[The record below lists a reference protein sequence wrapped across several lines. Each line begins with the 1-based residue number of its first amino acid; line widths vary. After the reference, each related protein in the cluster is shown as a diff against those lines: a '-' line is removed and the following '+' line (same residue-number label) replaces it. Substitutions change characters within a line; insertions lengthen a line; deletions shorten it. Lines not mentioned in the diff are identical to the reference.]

1 MSTFARRF
9 ALDAHFYL
17 FLDVFLSKM
26 NVITKT
32 LQLADGRTITIETG
46 KVAKQADGSVMLR
59 MNNTVLLATV
69 CAAKDAVPG
78 TDFMPLQVDYR
89 EQYAAA
95 GRFPGG
101 FTKREGKASDNEILT
116 SRLVDRVLR
125 PLFPSNYHAEVF
137 VNVMLFSADGVDQ
150 PDALAGFAASA
161 ALACSDIP
169 FECPISEVRVA
180 RINGEYVINPTF
192 AQMKEA
198 DMDIMVGASA
208 ENIMMVEGEMKE
220 VSEQDL
226 LGALKA
232 AMDAIKPMCELQAEL
247 SKELGKD
254 VKREYDHEV
263 NDEDL
268 RAQMNKELYQPAYD
282 VTKQALEKQQRA
294 EAFEKI
300 LEDFKEKYAADHA
313 DLTEDELDEKYA
325 MMERYYHDVERDAM
339 RRCILDEGIRL
350 DGRKT
355 DEIRPI
361 WCEVS
366 PLPMPHGSS
375 IFTRGETQSLSTVTL
390 GTKLDEKLVDDVL
403 DKSYMKFLLH
413 YNFPPFC
420 TGEAK
425 AQRGVGR
432 REIGHG
438 HLAWR
443 GLKGQIPED
452 FPYTVRLVSQILES
466 NGSSSMATVCAGT
479 LALMDAGVPMKK
491 PVSGIAM
498 GLIKNPGEDKYAV
511 LSDILGDE
519 DHLGDMD
526 FKTTGTRDGLT
537 ATQMDIKCDGLS
549 FDILEKALMQAKAG
563 REHILKCLTD
573 TIAEPRPELKP
584 HVPRIE
590 AFDIPKEFIGAVIGP
605 GGKIIQQMQEDTST
619 VITIDEADGV
629 GHVQVSGPNRDCIDA
644 AIRKIRAIVAVPE
657 VGEVYEGTVRSIM
670 PYGCFVEIM
679 PGKDG
684 LLHISEIDWKRLET
698 VEEAGIKEGDK
709 ITVKL
714 LEIDQKTGKYK
725 LSHRVLIPKPEGY
738 VERPPRRERPERGD
752 RPERGER
759 SERGDRGD
767 RRQPRQDRGDRG
779 DRRQPRPE
787 RRHREDDEYRDPSA
801 NREPRDFSDAL
812 DHMDF

>member
-1 MSTFARRF
+1 
-9 ALDAHFYL
+9 
-17 FLDVFLSKM
+17 M
-26 NVITKT
+26 NVITKSI
-32 LQLADGRTITIETG
+32 QLPDGRTITIETG

-125 PLFPSNYHAEVF
+125 PLFPSNYHAEVY

-180 RINGEYVINPTF
+180 RINGEYVIDPTF
-192 AQMKEA
+192 EQMKEA

-263 NDEDL
+263 NDEEL
-268 RAQMNKELYQPAYD
+268 RERMNKELYQPAYD
-282 VTKQALEKQQRA
+282 VTKQALEKHARA

-300 LEDFKEKYAADHA
+300 LADFKEKYAAEHA
-313 DLTEDELDEKYA
+313 DLTEDELEEKYA
-325 MMERYYHDVERDAM
+325 MMDRYYHDVERDAM

-375 IFTRGETQSLSTVTL
+375 IFTRGETQSLTTVTL

-403 DKSYMKFLLH
+403 DKSYQRFLLH

-425 AQRGVGR
+425 ASRGVGR

-443 GLKGQIPED
+443 GLKEMIPAD
-452 FPYTVRLVSQILES
+452 FPYTVRVVSQIMES

-498 GLIKNPGEDKYAV
+498 GLIKNPGEDKYAI

-526 FKTTGTRDGLT
+526 FKTTGTKDGLT

-563 REHILKCLTD
+563 REHILKCITD

-590 AFDIPKEFIGAVIGP
+590 AFEIPKEFIGAVIGP
-605 GGKIIQQMQEDTST
+605 GGKIIQQMQEDTGAT
-619 VITIDEADGV
+619 ITIDEEDGV
-629 GHVQVSGPNRDCIDA
+629 GKIQVSGPNKEAIDA
-644 AIRKIRAIVAVPE
+644 AIAKIKAIVAIPE

-670 PYGCFVEIM
+670 PYGCFVEFM

-714 LEIDQKTGKYK
+714 LEIDPKTGKFK
-725 LSHRVLIPKPEGY
+725 LSHRVLVEKPEGY
-738 VERPPRRERPERGD
+738 VEPQQRRRERPERGERRQRPD
-752 RPERGER
+752 HNERGERRPRPERGER
-759 SERGDRGD
+759 RERN
-767 RRQPRQDRGDRG
+767 
-779 DRRQPRPE
+779 E
-787 RRHREDDEYRDPSA
+787 EYHEPA
-801 NREPRDFSDAL
+801 NEPKDFSDEL
-812 DHMDF
+812 DKMDF